1 MTNFDSQP
9 SSLPFKITIVKRP
22 RFAKIEFFGAVT
34 LSSFERAFTDLVKNN
49 DFRANLNACYDFSGA
64 IIELDIMDIENH
76 ANYIAEQFRERGSI
90 YQLALVSDD
99 TFNTALLNIFQIHLS
114 KTSIEVEVFGS
125 TRQAEIWLTSSL

>member
-1 MTNFDSQP
+1 MTNFDSQA
-9 SSLPFKITIVKRP
+9 SSLPFKITIVKRLG
-22 RFAKIEFFGAVT
+22 FAKIEFFGAVT
-34 LSSFERAFTDLVKNN
+34 LSSIERAFTDLVNN
-49 DFRANLNACYDFSGA
+49 VDFRANLNACYDFSGA
-64 IIELDIMDIENH
+64 IVELDIMDIENH

-125 TRQAEIWLTSSL
+125 ARQAETWLTASL